1 MQWRGGAGR
10 KKRDRNAKKSAQK
23 THTLQ
28 LPVTYPGWDKI
39 NGLYFLKDGK
49 SGRKIRPINQR
60 FNALVI

>member
-28 LPVTYPGWDKI
+28 LPVTYTGWDEI
-39 NGLYFLKDGK
+39 NGLYFLRDGK
-49 SGRKIRPINQR
+49 SGR
-60 FNALVI
+60 